1 MFYVLFVPLML
12 CLSCTGCKI
21 YYDCYLRNCQDEAV
35 TVKVFPPASDLII
48 SVLEDSIPSS
58 SNVEKVKL
66 QLVASKLHEKSPF
79 TIHDDSI
86 VHFMLPAQSTVWL
99 GLDQRLEQTALFN
112 MVIYGTDGRE
122 VLLDTRSDSA
132 ELISMLKVQ
141 SRLFWPRYARI
152 DMGVCH
158 TR

>member
-86 VHFMLPAQSTVWL
+86 VHFMLPAQSTIWISL
-99 GLDQRLEQTALFN
+99 GQQLEQTALFN
-112 MVIYGTDGRE
+112 MVIYGTDSSE

-132 ELISMLKVQ
+132 EHISTLKVRN
-141 SRLFWPRYARI
+141 RLIFPRHAWI
-152 DMGVCH
+152 DLGVCNK
-158 TR
+158 R